1 MKYRKLRGLIREK
14 YGTQAA
20 FAAAM
25 GMSNTTLSAK
35 LNGKTDWVRAEME
48 QACRLLGISA
58 EVIPAYFEFHTKFFA
73 HECARTH
80 KEEAVGHGKANR

>member
-14 YGTQAA
+14 YETQAA

-58 EVIPAYFEFHTKFFA
+58 EDIPVYFEFHPKIFA
-73 HECARTH
+73 HKCARLH
-80 KEEAVGHGKANR
+80 I